1 MTRTV
6 SLKTVIVVPFVVLM
20 VLAVG
25 MTGTLSILDG
35 RAAVAE
41 VVSSLL
47 AEVTARIE
55 DNLRHFLE
63 APYRVDETNRMA
75 IHTGLL
81 STSDLTPWRAYL
93 WRQAQLAMRVNNIA
107 LGNEEGAYVGVDT
120 PASGRRVIQIS
131 DASTGFD
138 LITYHTDDDGH
149 ITDPLSVAP
158 DYDPRKRPW
167 YRAPVAA
174 GGPVWSAIYK
184 HFVDPT
190 LQMALS
196 MPIYDPSGN
205 LLGVTTAAVRLSRIS
220 DFLKTLRIGQS
231 GQAFIVDR
239 SGLLVAA
246 SVPETPFRITETGKA
261 ERLSAGDSGHP
272 LIRAIASAVDFS
284 ETGRPADGDDG
295 GNRRVTVGESVHFV
309 RITPFEDPYGLDW
322 RVVVAV
328 PEFDFLAKIHQNNR
342 TTVYLCAAW
351 LLAAILCGLITSRW
365 VTRPILRLN
374 ASARSLAA
382 GRWTERVMVSRQ
394 DEIGELARSFNRMA
408 AALQSSLTTLQS
420 EVDER
425 RAAEDELGRIFGMS
439 IDLICIADIKTATFV
454 KINPAFTETLGFPP
468 AELLGRPFFDFIHPD
483 DLEPTRRVMAE
494 KLEAGVKVIDFEN
507 RYRCRDGSYRWL
519 SWVSHPDPAV
529 GMTYAIA
536 RDITAAKAAEQAL
549 ADSEE
554 KYRGIFENAVV
565 GFFQS
570 TPEGRFITLNPAFA
584 EMFGYDSPETM
595 ISAISDIAT
604 QYYFDPEDRRRYKE
618 RLQTEGSVEHFEFRA
633 RRRDGTVLWV
643 SNSTRSCYDDNGDL
657 IRYEGVVI
665 DITERKRAEAALLDS
680 RRRFEQLARQ
690 SRTYTWEV
698 APDGRYTQVSGMV
711 ESVLGYRPD
720 ELVGHRTF
728 YDIRAE
734 SERDGFAEAVS
745 KAFEGRT
752 ALRNVISAV
761 RSKDG
766 RIVWVSTSA
775 IPLTDEAGSLAGFWG
790 TDMDVTERKQAEIE
804 REALE
809 DQLRQAQ
816 KMEAVGRLAGGVA
829 HDFNNNLTVILGHTE
844 MALTTLPET
853 DPLHRRLQEIQKAGQ
868 RSASLT
874 GQLLAFARKQTV
886 APSILSLND
895 IVEDLLKMLKRL
907 IGEDIDLLWHPSD
920 DLWPVRMDLG
930 QVNQILANL
939 AVNARD
945 AIAGVGKLTIETHNA
960 TFDAAYCRTHSGF
973 LPGDYVTLQ
982 VSDNGCGMDAET
994 LEWLFEPFFT
1004 TKEMGKGT
1012 GLGLAT
1018 VYGIVKQN
1026 RGFINVYSEPGAGT
1040 TFKIYLPRHHSGDDA
1055 IPVSEPGPKAAI
1067 PGGTETVLLVEDDR
1081 AVIQLAAMLLRDL
1094 GYTAI
1099 RANTPN
1105 EAIRRAEHYDGEI
1118 HLLITDVIMPEMSG
1132 RELQQELTRL
1142 RPEMRCLFM
1151 SGYTANVIA
1160 HQGILYDDVCFL
1172 QKPFSKGELAA
1183 KLREA
1188 LTRDPPER

>member
-1 MTRTV
+1 MIRAV
-6 SLKTVIVVPFVVLM
+6 SLKTAIVVPFVILM

-25 MTGTLSILDG
+25 LTGLLSVLNG
-35 RAAVAE
+35 RVAVEE

-47 AEVTARIE
+47 AEITERIE

-63 APYRVDETNRMA
+63 APYRVDAINRMA
-75 IHTGLL
+75 VRTGLL
-81 STSDLTPWRAYL
+81 STSDLTPWRKYL
-93 WRQAQLAMRVNNIA
+93 WRQAQLAVSVNNIV
-107 LGNEEGAYVGVDT
+107 LGNEAGAYVGVDT
-120 PASGRRVIQIS
+120 PASGQRVIQIS
-131 DASTGFD
+131 DATTGFD
-138 LITYHTDDDGH
+138 LITYQTDAAGRL
-149 ITDPLSVAP
+149 TEQLSVAR

-167 YRAPVAA
+167 YRSPVAA
-174 GGPVWSAIYK
+174 GGPVWSSIYK
-184 HFVDPT
+184 HFVDPA

-196 MPIYDPSGN
+196 MPLYDESGS
-205 LLGVTTAAVRLSRIS
+205 LLGVTAAAVRLSRIA
-220 DFLKTLRIGQS
+220 DFLKTLRIGTS
-231 GQAFIVDR
+231 GEAFIVDR

-246 SVPETPFRITETGKA
+246 SVPETPFRITEAGQA
-261 ERLSAGDSGHP
+261 ERIAAGDSRHP
-272 LIRAIASAVDFS
+272 LIRAVAGAVDFS
-284 ETGRPADGDDG
+284 EAGPPANGDWD
-295 GNRRVTVGESVHFV
+295 NRRVTVDNAAHFV
-309 RITPFEDPYGLDW
+309 RITPFGDPCGLDW
-322 RVVVAV
+322 RVVVVV
-328 PEFDFLAKIHQNNR
+328 PESDFLAKIHQNTR
-342 TTVYLCAAW
+342 TTIYLCVAW
-351 LLAAILCGLITSRW
+351 LLAAILCGLIISRW

-382 GRWTERVMVSRQ
+382 GWWTERVTVSRQ
-394 DEIGELARSFNRMA
+394 DEIGELAWSFNRMA
-408 AALQSSLTTLQS
+408 AALQSSLESLQA

-454 KINPAFTETLGFPP
+454 KVNPAFTDTLGFSP

-483 DLEPTRRVMAE
+483 DLELTRRVMAE
-494 KLEAGVKVIDFEN
+494 KLEAGEKVIDFEN

-519 SWVSHPDPAV
+519 SWVSHPDPDA

-536 RDITAAKAAEQAL
+536 RDITEAKAAEQAL

-570 TPEGRFITLNPAFA
+570 TPEGRFVTLNPAFA
-584 EMFGYDSPETM
+584 EMFGYDSPEAM
-595 ISAISDIAT
+595 IAAISDIAT
-604 QYYFDPEDRRRYKE
+604 QYYCDPDDRRRYKE
-618 RLQTEGSVEHFEFRA
+618 RLQTVGSVEHFEFRA
-633 RRRDGTVLWV
+633 RRRDGTPIWI
-643 SNSTRSCYDDNGDL
+643 SNSTRGCYDDAGEL

-665 DITERKRAEAALLDS
+665 DITERKQAEAALIDS
-680 RRRFEQLARQ
+680 QRRFEQLARQ

-698 APDGRYTQVSGMV
+698 DPEGRYTQVSRMV
-711 ESVLGYRPD
+711 ESVLGYGPD

-728 YDIRAE
+728 YDIRTE
-734 SERDGFAEAVS
+734 NERDSFAGPVAEAIES
-745 KAFEGRT
+745 RT
-752 ALRNVISAV
+752 AIRNLVSPV
-761 RSKDG
+761 RAKDG
-766 RIVWVSTSA
+766 RIVWISTSA
-775 IPLTDEAGSLAGFWG
+775 IPLTDEAGTLAGFWG

-853 DPLHRRLQEIQKAGQ
+853 DPLHQRLLEIQKAGQ

-895 IVEDLLKMLKRL
+895 AVEELLKMLKRL

-920 DLWPVRMDLG
+920 ELWPVRMDPG

-960 TFDAAYCRTHSGF
+960 TFDADYCRTHSGF

-1004 TKEMGKGT
+1004 TKELGKGT

-1040 TFKIYLPRHHSGDDA
+1040 TFKIYLPRHLSGDA
-1055 IPVSEPGPKAAI
+1055 TPVSAPSPEAAI

-1081 AVIQLAAMLLRDL
+1081 AVMQLAAMLLRDL
-1094 GYTAI
+1094 GYTVI
-1099 RANTPN
+1099 RAGTPR
-1105 EAIRRAEHYDGEI
+1105 EAVRQAEGLDGEI
-1118 HLLITDVIMPEMSG
+1118 HLLMTDVIMPEMSG
-1132 RELQQELTRL
+1132 RELQQRL
-1142 RPEMRCLFM
+1142 SRDRPEMRCLFM

-1172 QKPFSKGELAA
+1172 QKPFSKEALAA